1 MRSENV
7 RLFIVHVKLYH
18 QKKPE
23 SVSLLSFYA
32 PDGFPRDFKVKAPV
46 RKIFDGHLFL
56 GAGASPGRGRSGCH
70 SDSVVVILQEK
81 DFCLCLLELFSR
93 KAILQYVG
101 NKYGDNVRV
110 EMDTGLL
117 ANIFK
122 SLFL

>member
-1 MRSENV
+1 MPRMDFPVTSRFRCPLERSSTGIY
-7 RLFIVHVKLYH
+7 F
-18 QKKPE
+18 
-23 SVSLLSFYA
+23 F
-32 PDGFPRDFKVKAPV
+32 
-46 RKIFDGHLFL
+46 
-56 GAGASPGRGRSGCH
+56 GAGASPGRGRSRCH
-70 SDSVVVILQEK
+70 NDSVVVVLQEN
-81 DFCLCLLELFSR
+81 DSRLCLFKLFSR